1 MVNKMTAIN
10 FCYEAA
16 QLLPYIDW
24 SYFFHA
30 WGIKARDCGTKEA
43 QQLKSDAIA
52 LLNERS
58 TEKVQALF
66 RLCDARSEGDNLL
79 LDGERLP
86 LLRQQHTR
94 PDDPCL
100 CLSDFV
106 SPTKDH
112 VGIFATSMAD
122 TLEAADSNDPYRHTL
137 TQTLAD
143 RLTEAAASLL
153 HSNVRTRKELWG
165 YSPNEH
171 FTPQELNSEP
181 FMGIRPAVGYPSLPD
196 QTIIFIIDKLL
207 DLSQIGITLTAKGA
221 MHPHSS
227 VCGLMFAHPAARYFA
242 VGKIS
247 NEQLRDYARRRGVA
261 PEEIKKFLSKN
272 I

>member
-1 MVNKMTAIN
+1 MGIVH
-10 FCYEAA
+10 FCYEPL

-30 WGIKARDCGTKEA
+30 WGIKNSDSGTTEA
-43 QQLKSDAIA
+43 QQLKNDAIA
-52 LLNERS
+52 LLHEKS
-58 TEKVQALF
+58 DEKVHALF
-66 RLCDARSEGDNLL
+66 RLCNARSEGDNLL
-79 LDGERLP
+79 LDSKTLP
-86 LLRQQHTR
+86 LLRQQHTH
-94 PDDPCL
+94 PDTPCL

-106 SPTKDH
+106 SPRKDH
-112 VGIFATSMAD
+112 VGIFATSMPA
-122 TLEAADSNDPYRHTL
+122 TFEATHNADPYLHML

-165 YSPNEH
+165 YSPNEK

-181 FMGIRPAVGYPSLPD
+181 YEGTRPAVGYPSLPD

-207 DLSQIGITLTAKGA
+207 DLSQINITLTANGA

-227 VCGLMFAHPAARYFA
+227 VCGLMFAHPAARYFS

-247 NEQLRDYARRRGVA
+247 DEQLNDYARRRCIA

>member
-1 MVNKMTAIN
+1 MTTTH

-16 QLLPYIDW
+16 RLLPYIDW

-30 WGIKARDCGTKEA
+30 WGIKPADCETKEA
-43 QQLKSDAIA
+43 QQLKNDAIA
-52 LLNERS
+52 LLNEKS
-58 TEKVQALF
+58 NGKVQALF
-66 RLCDARSEGDNLL
+66 RLCDARSDGDNLL

-94 PDDPCL
+94 PDTPCL

-106 SPTKDH
+106 SPTKDY
-112 VGIFATSMAD
+112 VGLFATSMAD
-122 TLEAADSNDPYRHTL
+122 TFEAANNNDPYRHTL
-137 TQTLAD
+137 SQTLAD

-165 YSPNEH
+165 YSPDER

-181 FMGIRPAVGYPSLPD
+181 YTGIRPAIGYPSLPD

-207 DLSQIGITLTAKGA
+207 DLSQIGITLTDNGA

-227 VCGLMFAHPAARYFA
+227 VCGLMFAHPAARYFGI
-242 VGKIS
+242 GKIS
-247 NEQLRDYARRRGVA
+247 DEQLRDYARRRGI
-261 PEEIKKFLSKN
+261 EEKEIKKFLSKN
-272 I
+272 L

>member
-1 MVNKMTAIN
+1 MTTIH

-30 WGIKARDCGTKEA
+30 WGIKPADCETIEA

-52 LLNERS
+52 LLNEKS
-58 TEKVQALF
+58 SEKVQALF

-94 PDDPCL
+94 PDTPCL

-112 VGIFATSMAD
+112 VGLFATSMAD
-122 TLEAADSNDPYRHTL
+122 TFETADSNDPYRHTL
-137 TQTLAD
+137 SQTLAD

-153 HSNVRTRKELWG
+153 HSTVRTRKELWG
-165 YSPNEH
+165 YSPDES
-171 FTPQELNSEP
+171 FTPQELNCEP
-181 FMGIRPAVGYPSLPD
+181 YTGIRPAIGYPSLPD

-207 DLSQIGITLTAKGA
+207 DLSQIGITLTANGA

-227 VCGLMFAHPAARYFA
+227 VCGLMFAHPAARYFGI
-242 VGKIS
+242 GKIS
-247 NEQLRDYARRRGVA
+247 NEQLRDYAHRRGIE

>member
-1 MVNKMTAIN
+1 MKATH
-10 FCYEAA
+10 FCYETA

-30 WGIKARDCGTKEA
+30 WGIKTGDYGTKEA
-43 QQLKSDAIA
+43 QQLKNDAIA
-52 LLNERS
+52 LLHKKS
-58 TEKVQALF
+58 DEKVQALF
-66 RLCDARSEGDNLL
+66 RLCNARSEGDNLL
-79 LDGERLP
+79 LDGETLP
-86 LLRQQHTR
+86 LLRQQHTLTNA
-94 PDDPCL
+94 PCL

-112 VGIFATSMAD
+112 VGLFATSMPA
-122 TLEAADSNDPYRHTL
+122 TFEAGYNNDPYQHML

-153 HSNVRTRKELWG
+153 HSTVRTRKELWG
-165 YSPNEH
+165 YSPDEC

-181 FMGIRPAVGYPSLPD
+181 YTGIRPAVGYPSLPD

-207 DLSQIGITLTAKGA
+207 DLSRINITLTTNGA

-227 VCGLMFAHPAARYFA
+227 VCGLMFAHPAARYFGI
-242 VGKIS
+242 GKIS
-247 NEQLRDYARRRGVA
+247 DDQLKDYARRRGIA

>member
-1 MVNKMTAIN
+1 MRTVR
-10 FCYEAA
+10 FCYDPTR
-16 QLLPYIDW
+16 LLPYIDW

-30 WGIKARDCGTKEA
+30 WGIKPGGQHTKEA
-43 QQLKSDAIA
+43 IQLKNDAIA
-52 LLNERS
+52 ILDEKSN
-58 TEKVQALF
+58 EKVQALF

-79 LDGERLP
+79 LDGRRLP
-86 LLRQQHTR
+86 LLRQQHTL
-94 PDDPCL
+94 PDTPNL

-106 SPTKDH
+106 SPVKDY
-112 VGIFATSMAD
+112 VGVFATSMSAKSGTAHSD
-122 TLEAADSNDPYRHTL
+122 DPYYHML

-143 RLTEAAASLL
+143 RLTEAAASFL

-165 YSPNEH
+165 YAPDEK

-181 FMGIRPAVGYPSLPD
+181 FVGIRPAVGYPSLPD

-207 DLSQIGITLTAKGA
+207 DLSQIGITLTTNGA

-227 VCGLMFAHPAARYFA
+227 VCGLMFAHPSARYFN
-242 VGKIS
+242 VGNIS
-247 NEQLRDYARRRGVA
+247 DEQLRDYARRRNI
-261 PEEIKKFLSKN
+261 PTEEIKKFLSKN